1 MTIVRYDGDKV
12 CKVVGPYIASK
23 LSSNICK
30 VDIGVFRDNRTV
42 VLRNKND
49 KESDGWEKT

>member
-49 KESDGWEKT
+49 KESDG